1 MNMKKLKNIRT
12 IALMLSFFA
21 YANLLIP
28 DVLRAEMIKSQL
40 QTGHNIETVREKLC
54 SAQVLNEIRR
64 FGLSEDEASQI
75 QKVITDNDVLKALAN
90 LGDEINKSGK
100 RIIRTD
106 EKRLRHVTGIL
117 EQSAAKHTDE
127 KLRKK
132 LSQRGRKLAEIKTE
146 NLIASE
152 LSTDKTGKAAQ
163 IRISEIQKTITGE
176 TLVAMGMNKTDAG
189 DVVSRLN
196 NQDLEKIIQDGVKI
210 EYGSGPFSIEMLLV
224 TVLLGLILI
233 TVIILAVTG
242 EPIAIGICAVLLSVA
257 NRFYERGG
265 WCWCR

>member
-1 MNMKKLKNIRT
+1 MNKLKNIRT
-12 IALMLSFFA
+12 VALMLSFFA
-21 YANLLIP
+21 CANLLIP

-132 LSQRGRKLAEIKTE
+132 LSKRGRKLAEINKE

-152 LSTDKTGKAAQ
+152 MSTDKAEKAAQ
-163 IRISEIQKTITGE
+163 IRISEIQKAITSE
-176 TLVAMGMNKTDAG
+176 TLIAMGMNETDAG

-196 NQDLEKIIQDGVKI
+196 NQDLEKILQHDVKI
-210 EYGSGPFSIEMLLV
+210 EYGSGPFSIEMLLL
-224 TVLLGLILI
+224 TILI
-233 TVIILAVTG
+233 DLVLIAVIILAING
-242 EPIAIGICAVLLSVA
+242 EPIAIGVCVILTVVTILNWIST
-257 NRFYERGG
+257 
-265 WCWCR
+265 